1 MKKKL
6 LAVSLVAAM
15 TLSLTACGGNGGGGG
30 GDTSAGANAADG
42 KVAITIFNSKI
53 EVQEQ
58 FEEMAKEYSA
68 SKGVDVEVYYS
79 NDTVAAHMATRYSSN
94 DPYTLSMVDA
104 KDIYSL
110 AKEHAADLTGEEWI
124 DKTDYAISVDGK
136 VVGFPV
142 CIEARGLI
150 YNADAVKTVTGK
162 DFNPDEY
169 KTLDAFQG
177 LLEELVAGGM
187 AAPTGVMKEDWSLGG
202 HYLAEVYEEQPDV
215 NGFVSSLYAGSADLA
230 NNAKWNSM
238 MDTFD
243 TLLKYNY
250 AANSPIAA
258 EREISEQKLAE
269 GEIAFMFGG
278 NWDWSMINA
287 YDYTENMG
295 MMPLP
300 QNTDDGSAAV
310 PSTCSLIPPT
320 ILPTRSARRQRIS
333 STGLYLRRREISS

>member
-42 KVAITIFNSKI
+42 KVSITIFNSKI

-136 VVGFPV
+136 GVGFPV

-177 LLEELVAGGM
+177 LLEE
-187 AAPTGVMKEDWSLGG
+187 
-202 HYLAEVYEEQPDV
+202 H
-215 NGFVSSLYAGSADLA
+215 N
-230 NNAKWNSM
+230 
-238 MDTFD
+238 
-243 TLLKYNY
+243 
-250 AANSPIAA
+250 
-258 EREISEQKLAE
+258 
-269 GEIAFMFGG
+269 
-278 NWDWSMINA
+278 
-287 YDYTENMG
+287 
-295 MMPLP
+295 
-300 QNTDDGSAAV
+300 
-310 PSTCSLIPPT
+310 
-320 ILPTRSARRQRIS
+320 
-333 STGLYLRRREISS
+333 